1 MGNACCS
8 SEGGGTTNLPL
19 SHVGGRD
26 PQLDL
31 LEAELLSMRSSRLQ
45 HRAAEAGVRQ
55 AAIDDALD
63 SEQPQPALVRLILD
77 CARRDAST
85 GDGDGDGGGGAASAR
100 VLKLKA
106 ELAGLRVGALQKKAL
121 AAGVSEE
128 AVDDALDEADP
139 KATLA
144 ALILATASTA
154 SSGGSEEQA
163 AAAAAAG
170 AQRARV
176 LKLKAELAGL
186 RVGALQKK
194 ALAAGVSEEAV
205 DDALEEAD
213 PKATLAAL
221 ILATVPTTASGGS
234 EEQAAAAAQRAQIT
248 AALRGGLGTLRVGAL
263 QRRAVEGGVDASAID
278 DALETD
284 NPKMTLVDLVVEAE
298 LLAAASGSSEA
309 EPSPASRRAELA
321 MMEPEPKAEGE
332 PVVTY
337 APAPAPAPAPAKTT
351 ANALRPH
358 QGTRA
363 AKKAT
368 PQAKK
373 AKKTQMCMPGGKHCM
388 LSCKLG
394 SLYHR
399 CLAALA

>member
-1 MGNACCS
+1 MGNAMGNACCS

-19 SHVGGRD
+19 SHVGGRG

-45 HRAAEAGVRQ
+45 QRAAEAGVRQ

-77 CARRDAST
+77 CARRDAFI
-85 GDGDGDGGGGAASAR
+85 GDGDGDGGGGVASAR

-106 ELAGLRVGALQKKAL
+106 ELAGLRVGVLQKKAL

-139 KATLA
+139 KATL
-144 ALILATASTA
+144 S
-154 SSGGSEEQA
+154 
-163 AAAAAAG
+163 
-170 AQRARV
+170 
-176 LKLKAELAGL
+176 
-186 RVGALQKK
+186 
-194 ALAAGVSEEAV
+194 
-205 DDALEEAD
+205 
-213 PKATLAAL
+213 AL

-248 AALRGGLGTLRVGAL
+248 AALRGELGTLRVGAL
-263 QRRAVEGGVDASAID
+263 QRRAVEGGVDAGAID

-284 NPKMTLVDLVVEAE
+284 NPKLTLVDLVVEAE
-298 LLAAASGSSEA
+298 LLAAAARSSEA
-309 EPSPASRRAELA
+309 KPSPASRRAELA
-321 MMEPEPKAEGE
+321 MMEPEPGAEVE
-332 PVVTY
+332 PVTY

-351 ANALRPH
+351 AKALRPH

-373 AKKTQMCMPGGKHCM
+373 AKKKQMCMPGGKHCM